1 MARHV
6 VAKVDELDIG
16 TSKLV
21 KVAGRDIALFNVK
34 GEFFAIANRCP
45 HEGADLCRGQLV
57 GLAESDEPGQYRMT
71 RHGELVRCPWHGWEF
86 DIRTGKSWC
95 DPARTRVKSFDV
107 SVAKG
112 GSLSEGPYQAETFP
126 VSIDED
132 YVVVEI

>member
-16 TSKLV
+16 KSKLV

-45 HEGADLCRGQLV
+45 HEGADLCRGQMV
-57 GLAESDEPGQYRMT
+57 GLAESDEPGKYRMT

-107 SVAKG
+107 SVASG
-112 GSLSEGPYQAETFP
+112 GALVEGPYQAETFP